1 MMTQPTGGTDDGW
14 QAMARQI
21 DTVGVVGIGTMGAGI
36 VEVLA
41 RNGLQ
46 VIAVEVDPAGLER
59 GRAHL
64 QTSTA
69 RAVSRGKLTEAEQ
82 ADLLARVRFVPDLTD
97 LADCDLVVEA
107 VPERL
112 DLKCDLIS
120 RLDAIVRPDAILAT
134 NTSSLSVT
142 EISVATHN
150 PHRVVGLHFFN
161 PAPVQKFVEVIR
173 TVVTD
178 DAVVDDVT
186 ALAQRVGKLPVVV
199 GDKAGFIANA
209 LLFGYLNHAVAMYES
224 RYATR
229 EDIDAAMQLGCGL
242 PMGPLALM
250 DLIGLDT
257 AFEILDTMYK
267 QGRDRLHA
275 PAPILKQYVTAGLLG
290 RKSGRGF
297 YTYEAPDSPVVVADA
312 QTPGEDDKPRL
323 HDDIR
328 LVGVV
333 GTGTM
338 ASGIVEVFAKS
349 GYDVIY
355 TGRGQDKVAGVRTAI
370 TRNFDKQI
378 QRGRATEE
386 QKAEVLGRVRGT
398 TSLDDLKD
406 VDIVVE
412 AIAEDLATKTTLFEN
427 LDEICRGGRGGAG
440 AILATTTSSLPIIS
454 MARVTSRPQHVIGM
468 HFFNPATI
476 MKLVE
481 VVSTV
486 ATDEAVTDTVLALG
500 EKVGKVA
507 VKCGDRAGFIVNA
520 LLFPYLNDAVK
531 MLEAHYATA
540 DDIDTAMKQG
550 CALPMGPFEL
560 LDVVGND
567 VSLAIQRELYLEFRE
582 PGFSPAPLLEHLV
595 TAGYLGRKTGRGFRD
610 YSAR

>member
-1 MMTQPTGGTDDGW
+1 MTDTAT
-14 QAMARQI
+14 ATFT
-21 DTVGVVGIGTMGAGI
+21 TVGVIGLGTMGAGI
-36 VEVLA
+36 AEVFA
-41 RNGLQ
+41 RNGYS
-46 VIAVEVDPAGLER
+46 VIGVEVSDAAVQR
-59 GRAHL
+59 GREHL
-64 QTSTA
+64 EHSTG
-69 RAVSRGKLTEAEQ
+69 RAVKREKMTQEAADELLGRITLTTEMQ
-82 ADLLARVRFVPDLTD
+82 D
-97 LADCDLVVEA
+97 LADADLVVEA
-107 VPERL
+107 VVESLEVKKSIFRML
-112 DLKCDLIS
+112 DG
-120 RLDAIVRPDAILAT
+120 IVRPDAVLAT

-142 EISVATHN
+142 EISTAN
-150 PHRVVGLHFFN
+150 SSPGRVVGVHFFN
-161 PAPVQKFVEVIR
+161 PAPVQNLVEVIR
-173 TVVTD
+173 TVVTEPD
-178 DAVVDDVT
+178 VLTDVVTLLRD
-186 ALAQRVGKLPVVV
+186 LGKNPVVC
-199 GDKAGFIANA
+199 GDKAGFIANT
-209 LLFGYLNHAVAMYES
+209 LLFGYLNHAVAMYEGK
-224 RYATR
+224 YASR
-229 EDIDAAMQLGCGL
+229 EDIDAAMRFGCGY
-242 PMGPLALM
+242 PMGPLALL

-257 AFEILDTMYK
+257 AYEILDTMYK

-297 YTYEAPDSPVVVADA
+297 YTYEAPDSPVVVDDA
-312 QTPGEDDKPRL
+312 HTPSADDKPQLR
-323 HDDIR
+323 HDVR

-338 ASGIVEVFAKS
+338 ACGIVEVFAKA
-349 GYDVIY
+349 GYDVLF
-355 TGRGQDKVAGVRTAI
+355 TGRGQDKVAGVVAAI
-370 TRNFDKQI
+370 TKNFDKQI

-386 QKAEVLGRVRGT
+386 QKTEVLGRVRGT

-406 VDIVVE
+406 VDLVVE
-412 AIAEDLATKTTLFEN
+412 AIAEDLAVKTTLFEN
-427 LDEICRGGRGGAG
+427 LDEICKPG

-454 MARVTSRPQHVIGM
+454 MARVTKRPQDVIGM
-468 HFFNPATI
+468 HFFNPAAV

-486 ATDEAVTDTVLALG
+486 ATDEAVTETVLALC
-500 EKVGKVA
+500 EEVGKVA
-507 VKCGDRAGFIVNA
+507 VRCGDRSGFIVNA
-520 LLFPYLNDAVK
+520 LLFPYLNDAVR

-582 PGFSPAPLLEHLV
+582 PGFAPAPLLEHLV